1 MEELASTSFVNDGD
15 ELQLDSVDG
24 DIENELDS
32 NENNSSNNSIFII
45 TLSLITCLKGISP
58 NLR

>member
-1 MEELASTSFVNDGD
+1 MEELASTSFMNDGD

>member
-1 MEELASTSFVNDGD
+1 MNDGD

>member
-1 MEELASTSFVNDGD
+1 VEELASTSFVNDGD